1 VGRVLVI
8 DDDDAMRGTIRKILE
23 REGHEVLEAANGR
36 VGLRIFGAMG
46 ADIVV
51 TDLIMPEQEGIE
63 TIIEL
68 REVSADVP
76 ILAMS
81 GGEWVSAGE
90 GRLQDAE
97 TLGANASLAKP
108 FSVDQLRDAV
118 AALLKGDGS
127 AR

>member
-1 VGRVLVI
+1 MGRVLVI
-8 DDDDAMRGTIRKILE
+8 DDDGAMRGAIRKILE
-23 REGHEVLEAANGR
+23 RDGHVVTEAENGK
-36 VGLRIFGAMG
+36 VGLALFRASG
-46 ADIVV
+46 ADVVV
-51 TDLIMPEQEGIE
+51 TDLIMPEKEGIE

-68 REVSADVP
+68 RAESDQVR

-81 GGEWVSAGE
+81 GNELLLAGGA

-118 AALLKGDGS
+118 SGLLGS
-127 AR
+127 